1 MMQRALI
8 LMPRKYQVFREI
20 KKIDME
26 LARLKGIKWDVPQ
39 IQLGARNEVVW
50 RLPVP
55 NKADVFMTTEG
66 ASDSNFVVYVNGLA
80 FYRAWLCLK
89 VDDYQA
95 CPLKQDMPNDRKFH
109 WSEAH
114 FAIGIE
120 NPVPLADVVPTE
132 VSGRFA
138 VAFIDGMTRSM
149 WLLSND
155 VPVFPVMVSDEAS
168 AVKLAKEVGVAQPI
182 QIGQLRK
189 QVQML

>member
-1 MMQRALI
+1 MAKLDKEQVIDNALI
-8 LMPRKYQVFREI
+8 L
-20 KKIDME
+20 
-26 LARLKGIKWDVPQ
+26 
-39 IQLGARNEVVW
+39 
-50 RLPVP
+50 PV
-55 NKADVFMTTEG
+55 TTEG
-66 ASDSNFVVYVNGLA
+66 APDSNFVVYVNGLA

-138 VAFIDGMTRSM
+138 VAFYEYFFLFLPLDIEED
-149 WLLSND
+149 
-155 VPVFPVMVSDEAS
+155 
-168 AVKLAKEVGVAQPI
+168 
-182 QIGQLRK
+182 
-189 QVQML
+189 